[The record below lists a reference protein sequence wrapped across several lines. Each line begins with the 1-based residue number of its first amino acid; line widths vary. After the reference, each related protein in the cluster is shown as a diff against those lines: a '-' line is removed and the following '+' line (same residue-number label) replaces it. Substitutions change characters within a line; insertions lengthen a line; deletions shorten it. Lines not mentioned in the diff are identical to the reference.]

1 MQVGRLGRLA
11 VALAATLVTLVGA
24 GSALAQAPSIVVTD
38 GVTQPVFDY
47 GNAIR
52 ERVWVQSDFDS
63 DLDGV
68 LDEIAVDIMRPAES
82 DAELDVPA
90 IIDASPYYTTLG
102 RGNEGELKEDVD
114 GDGRL
119 DRWPLF
125 YDNYFVPRG
134 YAVILLDMVG
144 TASSTGC
151 PRHGGLE
158 DIGSGRV
165 VIDWLNGRR
174 AGRDAAGNP
183 VTADWYSGKVG
194 MIGKSYDGTLA
205 NGTASTGVAGL
216 TTIVPISAISSWY
229 EYSRS
234 NGIRFN
240 TNYPAFLAGAITD
253 DDNQDHCEPIR
264 DFFSANDGDETGDYT
279 PFWVERDYVK
289 DVDNVSSTS
298 VFAVHGLQDDNVK
311 TDDFAKWW
319 DALSARKVPRKI
331 WLTGTGHVEG
341 FDFRRAEWVD
351 TIHRWFDYWLQGYP
365 NGIMDEPMAD
375 VEVGPDV
382 WETYADWPVPGT
394 RNVRISLRA
403 GEGDGPG
410 TLALSPQP
418 GEAQVRSFVD
428 TPTQSENSAISD
440 PEEFDENRLVF
451 LSEPLEQDLRISGT
465 PEIRIQASSS
475 LDTAYLGAILV
486 DYGERTRISRSG
498 NGINTEDVEDCW
510 GASSATDDACYFQ
523 VTKRLQTSS
532 QWRVA
537 RGILDGQNRNSYAVA
552 EPLVPGES
560 YKFDFRLYPNDYTF
574 EAGSRIGVILV
585 GSYPSFSVP
594 LQTRPTITVNLNPT
608 RIILPVEGGKEAVEG
623 SGGF

>member
-1 MQVGRLGRLA
+1 MKAGTMGRLA
-11 VALAATLVTLVGA
+11 AAVAATLTTLA
-24 GSALAQAPSIVVTD
+24 LAPTALAQTPSVVVED

-47 GNAIR
+47 GSAIR
-52 ERVWVQSDFDS
+52 ERVWIQSDFDS

-68 LDEIAVDIMRPAES
+68 ADEIAVDVMRPAES
-82 DAELDVPA
+82 DAGLDVPA
-90 IIDASPYYTTLG
+90 IIDSSPYYTTLG
-102 RGNEGELKEDVD
+102 RGNEGELKEDTD

-158 DIGSGRV
+158 DVGSGRV

-174 AGRDAAGNP
+174 AGRDAAGNA
-183 VTADWYSGKVG
+183 VTADWHNGKAG

-240 TNYPAFLAGAITD
+240 TNYPTFLAGAITD
-253 DDNQDHCEPIR
+253 DDNLAHCAPVRE
-264 DFFSANDGDETGDYT
+264 FFNANDGDETGDYT

-289 DVDNVSSTS
+289 DVGNVSTS

-319 DALSARKVPRKI
+319 DELSAREVPRKI

-341 FDFRRAEWVD
+341 FDFRRAEWVT

-382 WETYADWPVPGT
+382 WETSDNWPVPGT
-394 RNVRISLRA
+394 EDVNVWLRPGGA
-403 GEGDGPG
+403 AG
-410 TLALSPQP
+410 TLALTPQP
-418 GEAQVRSFVD
+418 GQPQTRLYTD
-428 TPTQSENSAISD
+428 NPNQGENTAISN
-440 PEEFDENRLVF
+440 PETASASKLAF
-451 LSEPLEQDLRISGT
+451 LSQPLAQDLRISGAPVIT
-465 PEIRIQASSS
+465 VRASSS

-486 DYGERTRISRSG
+486 DYGTKTRISRTN
-498 NGINTEDVEDCW
+498 NGITTGTVEDCW
-510 GASSATDDACYFQ
+510 GASSASDDACYLQ
-523 VTKRLQTSS
+523 VSKRLQTSS

-537 RGILDGQNRNSYAVA
+537 RGILDGQNRNSFAVA
-552 EPLVPGES
+552 EPLVPGEE
-560 YKFDFRLYPNDYTF
+560 YDFTFRLYPNDYEF
-574 EAGSRIGVILV
+574 SAGSRIGVILV
-585 GSYPSFSVP
+585 GSYPSYSVP
-594 LQTRPTITVNLNPT
+594 LGTRPTITVDVKQT
-608 RIILPVEGGKEAVEG
+608 RIVLPVVGGHRAAKD

>member
-1 MQVGRLGRLA
+1 M
-11 VALAATLVTLVGA
+11 
-24 GSALAQAPSIVVTD
+24 
-38 GVTQPVFDY
+38 
-47 GNAIR
+47 
-52 ERVWVQSDFDS
+52 
-63 DLDGV
+63 
-68 LDEIAVDIMRPAES
+68 
-82 DAELDVPA
+82 
-90 IIDASPYYTTLG
+90 IDASPYYSTLG
-102 RGNEGELKEDVD
+102 RGNEAERKADTD

-174 AGRDAAGNP
+174 AGRDADGNP
-183 VTADWYSGKVG
+183 VAADWHNGKAG
-194 MIGKSYDGTLA
+194 MIGKSYDGPLA
-205 NGTASTGVAGL
+205 NGTASMGVAGL

-240 TNYPAFLAGAITD
+240 TNYPAFLANAITD
-253 DDNQDHCEPIR
+253 PDRRDYCEPIR

-289 DVDNVSSTS
+289 DVGNVSTS

-319 DALSARKVPRKI
+319 DELSAREVPRKI
-331 WLTGTGHVEG
+331 WLTGTGHVEA
-341 FDFRRAEWVD
+341 FDFRRAEWVS
-351 TIHRWFDYWLQGYP
+351 TIHGWFDYWLQGYP

-375 VEVGPDV
+375 VEVDPDV
-382 WETYADWPVPGT
+382 WETYDNWPVPGT
-394 RNVRISLRA
+394 EDVNVWLRP
-403 GEGDGPG
+403 GEAAG
-410 TLALSPQP
+410 TLALTPEPGRPQT
-418 GEAQVRSFVD
+418 RSFTD
-428 TPTQSENSAISD
+428 NPNQGETAAISN
-440 PEEFDENRLVF
+440 PETPSTSKLAF
-451 LSEPLEQDLRISGT
+451 LSQPLVQDLRISGA
-465 PEIRIQASSS
+465 PRITVRATSS
-475 LDTAYLGAILV
+475 LDTAYAGAILV
-486 DYGERTRISRSG
+486 DYGTKTRISRSG
-498 NGINTEDVEDCW
+498 EGIVTGSVEDCW
-510 GASSATDDACYFQ
+510 GGASASDDACYRQ
-523 VTKRLQTSS
+523 VSKRLQTSS

-552 EPLVPGES
+552 EPLVPGEE
-560 YKFDFRLYPNDYTF
+560 YDFTFRLYPNDYEF
-574 EAGSRIGVILV
+574 SAGSRIGVVLV

-594 LQTRPTITVNLNPT
+594 LATRPTLTVDVKQT
-608 RIILPVEGGKEAVEG
+608 RIVLPVVGGHPAAMN

>member
-1 MQVGRLGRLA
+1 MKAGTMGRLA
-11 VALAATLVTLVGA
+11 AAVAATLVTLA
-24 GSALAQAPSIVVTD
+24 LAPTALAQAPSIVVED

-47 GNAIR
+47 GSAIR

-68 LDEIAVDIMRPAES
+68 ADEIAVDIMRPAES
-82 DAELDVPA
+82 DAGLDVPV

-102 RGNEGELKEDVD
+102 RGNESELKEDTN
-114 GDGRL
+114 GDGVL

-158 DIGSGRV
+158 DVGSGRV

-183 VTADWYSGKVG
+183 VTADWHNGKAG
-194 MIGKSYDGTLA
+194 MVGKSYDGTLA

-240 TNYPAFLAGAITD
+240 TNYPTFLAGAITD
-253 DDNQDHCEPIR
+253 EDNLAHCAPVRE
-264 DFFSANDGDETGDYT
+264 FFNANDGDETGDYT

-289 DVDNVSSTS
+289 DVGNVSTS

-319 DALSARKVPRKI
+319 DELSAREVSRKI

-341 FDFRRAEWVD
+341 FDFRRAEWVS

-382 WETYADWPVPGT
+382 WETYDNWPVPGT
-394 RNVRISLRA
+394 EDVNVWLRPGA
-403 GEGDGPG
+403 AAG
-410 TLALSPQP
+410 TLVLTPETGKPQT
-418 GEAQVRSFVD
+418 RSFTD
-428 TPTQSENSAISD
+428 NPNQGENTAISN
-440 PEEFDENRLVF
+440 PETSSANRLVF
-451 LSEPLEQDLRISGT
+451 LSKPLAQDLRISGA
-465 PEIRIQASSS
+465 PRITVRASSS

-486 DYGERTRISRSG
+486 DYGTKTRISRTG
-498 NGINTEDVEDCW
+498 NGITTGTVEDCW
-510 GASSATDDACYFQ
+510 GASSASDDACYLQ
-523 VTKRLQTSS
+523 VFKRLQTAS

-537 RGILDGQNRNSYAVA
+537 RGILDGQNRNSFAAA
-552 EPLVPGES
+552 EPLVPGEE
-560 YKFDFRLYPNDYTF
+560 YDFTFRLYPNDYTF
-574 EAGSRIGVILV
+574 SAGSRIGVVLV

-594 LQTRPTITVNLNPT
+594 LSTRPTITVDVKQT
-608 RIILPVEGGKEAVEG
+608 RIVLPVEGGHEAAMN

>member
-1 MQVGRLGRLA
+1 MKAGTLGRLVAA
-11 VALAATLVTLVGA
+11 VAATLMALA
-24 GSALAQAPSIVVTD
+24 LAPAALAQAPSVVVED

-47 GNAIR
+47 ANAIR
-52 ERVWVQSDFDS
+52 ERVWIQSDFDS

-68 LDEIAVDIMRPAES
+68 ADEIAVDIMRPAES
-82 DAELDVPA
+82 DAGLAVPA

-102 RGNEGELKEDVD
+102 RGNEGELKEDTD

-174 AGRDAAGNP
+174 AGRDADGNP
-183 VTADWYSGKVG
+183 VTADWHNGEAG

-240 TNYPAFLAGAITD
+240 TNYPTFLAGAITD
-253 DDNQDHCEPIR
+253 EDNLAHCAPVRE
-264 DFFSANDGDETGDYT
+264 FFNANDGDETGDYT

-289 DVDNVSSTS
+289 DVGNVSTS

-319 DALSARKVPRKI
+319 DELSAREVPRKI
-331 WLTGTGHVEG
+331 WLTGTGHVEA
-341 FDFRRAEWVD
+341 FDFRRAEWVS

-382 WETYADWPVPGT
+382 WETYDNWPVPGT
-394 RNVRISLRA
+394 EDVNVWLRP
-403 GEGDGPG
+403 GEAAG
-410 TLALSPQP
+410 TLALTPEAGQPQT
-418 GEAQVRSFVD
+418 RSFTD
-428 TPTQSENSAISD
+428 NPNQGETSAISN
-440 PEEFDENRLVF
+440 PETPTASKLAF
-451 LSEPLEQDLRISGT
+451 LSQPLARGLRISGA
-465 PEIRIQASSS
+465 PRITVRATSS

-486 DYGERTRISRSG
+486 DYGTKTRISRSG
-498 NGINTEDVEDCW
+498 NGIDTEDVEDCW
-510 GASSATDDACYFQ
+510 GASSASDDACYFQ
-523 VTKRLQTSS
+523 VSKRLQTVS

-552 EPLVPGES
+552 EPLVPGEE
-560 YKFDFRLYPNDYTF
+560 YDFTFRLYPNDYEF
-574 EAGSRIGVILV
+574 SAGSRIGVILV

-594 LQTRPTITVNLNPT
+594 LGTRPTITVDLKQT
-608 RIILPVEGGKEAVEG
+608 RIVLPVVGGHRAAMD

>member
-1 MQVGRLGRLA
+1 MKAGTMGRLA
-11 VALAATLVTLVGA
+11 AAVAATLTTL
-24 GSALAQAPSIVVTD
+24 ALAPTALGQAPSLVVED

-47 GNAIR
+47 GSAIR

-63 DLDGV
+63 DRDGV
-68 LDEIAVDIMRPAES
+68 ADEIAVDIMRPAES
-82 DAELDVPA
+82 AAGLDVPA

-102 RGNEGELKEDVD
+102 RGNEGELKEDTD

-158 DIGSGRV
+158 DVGSGRV
-165 VIDWLNGRR
+165 VIDWLNGQR

-183 VTADWYSGKVG
+183 VTADWHNGKAG

-240 TNYPAFLAGAITD
+240 TNYPTFLAGAITD
-253 DDNQDHCEPIR
+253 DDNLAHCAPVRE
-264 DFFSANDGDETGDYT
+264 FFNANDGDETGDYT

-289 DVDNVSSTS
+289 DVGNVSTS

-319 DALSARKVPRKI
+319 DQLSAREVPRKI

-341 FDFRRAEWVD
+341 FDFRRAEWVG

-375 VEVGPDV
+375 VEIGPDV
-382 WETYADWPVPGT
+382 WETYDNWPVPGT
-394 RNVRISLRA
+394 EDVNVWLRP
-403 GEGDGPG
+403 GDAAG
-410 TLALSPQP
+410 TLALTPAPGQPQT
-418 GEAQVRSFVD
+418 RSFTD
-428 TPTQSENSAISD
+428 NPNQSENSAMSN
-440 PEEFDENRLVF
+440 PESPSASKLAF
-451 LSEPLEQDLRISGT
+451 LSQPLEQDLRMSGA
-465 PEIRIQASSS
+465 PEIRVRASSS
-475 LDTAYLGAILV
+475 LDTAYVGAILV
-486 DYGERTRISRSG
+486 DYGTKTRISRSG
-498 NGINTEDVEDCW
+498 NGIVTEDVEDCW
-510 GASSATDDACYFQ
+510 GASSASDDACYLQ

-537 RGILDGQNRNSYAVA
+537 RGILDGQNRSSFAVA
-552 EPLVPGES
+552 EPLVPGEE
-560 YKFDFRLYPNDYTF
+560 YDFTFRLYPNDYEF
-574 EAGSRIGVILV
+574 SAGSRIGVILV

-594 LQTRPTITVNLNPT
+594 LQTRPTLTVDLKQT
-608 RIILPVEGGKEAVEG
+608 RIVLPVVGGHRAAMD

>member
-1 MQVGRLGRLA
+1 MTLGLA
-11 VALAATLVTLVGA
+11 PTALG
-24 GSALAQAPSIVVTD
+24 QAPAVVVED

-47 GNAIR
+47 ANAIR
-52 ERVWVQSDFDS
+52 ERVWIQSDFDS
-63 DLDGV
+63 DRDGV

-82 DAELDVPA
+82 DAGLDVPA

-102 RGNEGELKEDVD
+102 RGNEGELKEDTD

-158 DIGSGRV
+158 DVGSGRV

-183 VTADWYSGKVG
+183 VTADWHNGKAG
-194 MIGKSYDGTLA
+194 MVGKSYDGTLA

-240 TNYPAFLAGAITD
+240 TNYPTFLAGAITD
-253 DDNQDHCEPIR
+253 DDNLAHCAPVRE
-264 DFFSANDGDETGDYT
+264 FFNANDGDETGDYT

-289 DVDNVSSTS
+289 DVGNVATS

-319 DALSARKVPRKI
+319 DELSARDVPRKI

-341 FDFRRAEWVD
+341 FDFRRAEWVSA
-351 TIHRWFDYWLQGYP
+351 IHRWFDYWLQGYP

-375 VEVGPDV
+375 VEVDPDV
-382 WETYADWPVPGT
+382 WETYDNWPVPGT
-394 RNVRISLRA
+394 EDVNVWLRP
-403 GEGDGPG
+403 GEAAG
-410 TLALSPQP
+410 TLALTPEPGRPQT
-418 GEAQVRSFVD
+418 RSFTD
-428 TPTQSENSAISD
+428 NPNQGETAAISN
-440 PEEFDENRLVF
+440 PETPSTSKLAF
-451 LSEPLEQDLRISGT
+451 LSQPLVRDLRISGAL
-465 PEIRIQASSS
+465 RITVRATSS

-486 DYGERTRISRSG
+486 DYGTKTRISRTN
-498 NGINTEDVEDCW
+498 NGITTGTVEDCW
-510 GASSATDDACYFQ
+510 GASSASDDACYLQ

-537 RGILDGQNRNSYAVA
+537 RGILDGQNRSSYAVA
-552 EPLVPGES
+552 EALIPGEE
-560 YKFDFRLYPNDYTF
+560 YDFTFRLYPNDY
-574 EAGSRIGVILV
+574 E
-585 GSYPSFSVP
+585 FS
-594 LQTRPTITVNLNPT
+594 
-608 RIILPVEGGKEAVEG
+608 A
-623 SGGF
+623 

>member
-1 MQVGRLGRLA
+1 MKAGTLGRLA
-11 VALAATLVTLVGA
+11 AAVAATLTTLA
-24 GSALAQAPSIVVTD
+24 LAPTALAQAPSVVVED

-47 GNAIR
+47 GSAIR
-52 ERVWVQSDFDS
+52 ERVWIQSDFDS

-68 LDEIAVDIMRPAES
+68 ADEIAVDIMRPAES
-82 DAELDVPA
+82 DAGLDVPA
-90 IIDASPYYTTLG
+90 IIDASPYYSTLG
-102 RGNEGELKEDVD
+102 RGNEAERKADTD

-165 VIDWLNGRR
+165 VIDWLQGRR
-174 AGRDAAGNP
+174 AGRDADGNP
-183 VTADWYSGKVG
+183 VTAEWHSGKAG
-194 MIGKSYDGTLA
+194 MVGKSYDGTLA

-240 TNYPAFLAGAITD
+240 TNYPAFLANAITD
-253 DDNQDHCEPIR
+253 PDRRDYCAPIR
-264 DFFSANDGDETGDYT
+264 DYFSANDGDETGDYT

-289 DVDNVSSTS
+289 DVGNVGTS

-319 DALSARKVPRKI
+319 DQLSAREVPRKI

-341 FDFRRAEWVD
+341 FDFRRAEWVS

-394 RNVRISLRA
+394 EDVNVWLRP
-403 GEGDGPG
+403 GDTAG
-410 TLALSPQP
+410 TLALTPEVGKPQS
-418 GEAQVRSFVD
+418 RSFTD
-428 TPTQSENSAISD
+428 NPSQGETAAISN
-440 PEEFDENRLVF
+440 PETPSTSRLAF
-451 LSEPLEQDLRISGT
+451 LSQPLAQDLRISGA
-465 PEIRIQASSS
+465 PRITVRATSS
-475 LDTAYLGAILV
+475 LDTAYLGAVLV
-486 DYGERTRISRSG
+486 DYGTKTRISRSG
-498 NGINTEDVEDCW
+498 EGIITGSVEDCW
-510 GASSATDDACYFQ
+510 GASSASDDACYRQ
-523 VTKRLQTSS
+523 VSKRLQTSS

-537 RGILDGQNRNSYAVA
+537 RGILDGQNRNSYAMA
-552 EPLVPGES
+552 EPLVPGEE
-560 YKFDFRLYPNDYTF
+560 YDFTFRLYPNDYVF
-574 EAGSRIGVILV
+574 SAGSRIGVILV
-585 GSYPSFSVP
+585 GSYPSFSVA
-594 LQTRPTITVNLNPT
+594 LQTRPTITVDVKQT
-608 RIILPVEGGKEAVEG
+608 RIVLPVVGGHRAATD

>member
-1 MQVGRLGRLA
+1 MKAGTLGRLA
-11 VALAATLVTLVGA
+11 AAVAAVLLTLAVAPT
-24 GSALAQAPSIVVTD
+24 ALAQAPSVVVED

-47 GNAIR
+47 ENAIR
-52 ERVWVQSDFDS
+52 ERVWIQSDFDS
-63 DLDGV
+63 DRDGV
-68 LDEIAVDIMRPAES
+68 ADEIAVDIMRPAES
-82 DAELDVPA
+82 DTGLDVPA

-102 RGNEGELKEDVD
+102 RGNESEEKEDTN
-114 GDGRL
+114 GDGVL

-158 DIGSGRV
+158 DVGSGRV

-183 VTADWYSGKVG
+183 VGADWHNGKAG

-240 TNYPAFLAGAITD
+240 TNYPTFLAGAITD
-253 DDNQDHCEPIR
+253 EDNLAHCAPVRE
-264 DFFSANDGDETGDYT
+264 FFNANDGDETGDYT

-289 DVDNVSSTS
+289 DVGNVSTS

-319 DALSARKVPRKI
+319 DELSAREVPRKI

-341 FDFRRAEWVD
+341 FDFRRAEWVG

-382 WETYADWPVPGT
+382 WETYNNWPVPGT
-394 RNVRISLRA
+394 EDVNVWLRP
-403 GEGDGPG
+403 GEAAG
-410 TLALSPQP
+410 TLALTPEPGKPQT
-418 GEAQVRSFVD
+418 RSFTD
-428 TPTQSENSAISD
+428 NPNQGETTAISN
-440 PEEFDENRLVF
+440 PETPSASKLAF
-451 LSEPLEQDLRISGT
+451 LSQPLAQDLRVSGA
-465 PEIRIQASSS
+465 PRITVRASSN

-486 DYGERTRISRSG
+486 DYGTKTRISRTN
-498 NGINTEDVEDCW
+498 NGITTGTVEDCW
-510 GASSATDDACYFQ
+510 GASSASDDACYLQ
-523 VTKRLQTSS
+523 VSKRLQTSS

-537 RGILDGQNRNSYAVA
+537 RGILDGQNRSSFAVA
-552 EPLVPGES
+552 EPLVPGEE
-560 YKFDFRLYPNDYTF
+560 YDFTFRLYPNDYEF
-574 EAGSRIGVILV
+574 SAGSRIGVILV

-594 LQTRPTITVNLNPT
+594 LSTRPTLTVDVKQT
-608 RIILPVEGGKEAVEG
+608 RIVLPVVGGHRAAQD

>member
-1 MQVGRLGRLA
+1 MQAGSLGRLA
-11 VALAATLVTLVGA
+11 AAVAATLTTFVLVPA
-24 GSALAQAPSIVVTD
+24 ALGQAPSIVVQD

-47 GNAIR
+47 ENAIR
-52 ERVWVQSDFDS
+52 ERVWIQSDFDS
-63 DLDGV
+63 DRDGV
-68 LDEIAVDIMRPAES
+68 ADEIAVDIMRPAES
-82 DAELDVPA
+82 DAGLDVPA

-102 RGNEGELKEDVD
+102 RGNEAELKEDTD
-114 GDGRL
+114 GDGLL

-144 TASSTGC
+144 TASSNGC

-158 DIGSGRV
+158 DAGSGRV

-174 AGRDAAGNP
+174 PGRDAAGHA
-183 VTADWYSGKVG
+183 VTADWHSGKAG

-205 NGTASTGVAGL
+205 NGTASSGVAGL

-240 TNYPAFLAGAITD
+240 TNYPSSLASAITD
-253 DDNQDHCEPIR
+253 EDNFAHCAPVRE
-264 DFFSANDGDETGDYT
+264 FFNANDGDETGDYT

-289 DVDNVSSTS
+289 DVGNVSTS

-319 DALSARKVPRKI
+319 DELSAREAPRKI
-331 WLTGTGHVEG
+331 WLTGTGHVEA
-341 FDFRRAEWVD
+341 FDFRRAEWVT

-394 RNVRISLRA
+394 EDVNVWLRP
-403 GEGDGPG
+403 GEAAG
-410 TLALSPQP
+410 TLALTPETGKPQT
-418 GEAQVRSFVD
+418 RSFRD
-428 TPTQSENSAISD
+428 FLLSENTAISN
-440 PEEFDENRLVF
+440 PETRAEGRLVF
-451 LSEPLEQDLRISGT
+451 LSQPLAQDLRISGAPRVT
-465 PEIRIQASSS
+465 VRASSS
-475 LDTAYLGAILV
+475 LDTAYFGAILV
-486 DYGERTRISRSG
+486 DYGTRTRISRTG
-498 NGINTEDVEDCW
+498 NGITTGTVEDCW
-510 GASSATDDACYFQ
+510 GASSASDDACYFQ
-523 VTKRLQTSS
+523 VFKRLQTSS

-537 RGILDGQNRNSYAVA
+537 RGILDGQNRNSFAVA
-552 EPLVPGES
+552 EPLVPGEE
-560 YKFDFRLYPNDYTF
+560 YDFTFRLYPNDYEF
-574 EAGSRIGVILV
+574 SAGSRIGVVLV
-585 GSYPSFSVP
+585 GSYPSYSVP
-594 LQTRPTITVNLNPT
+594 LSTRPTLTVDVKQT
-608 RIILPVEGGKEAVEG
+608 RIVLPVVGGHRAAVA

>member
-1 MQVGRLGRLA
+1 MKAGTLGRLA
-11 VALAATLVTLVGA
+11 AAVAATLTTLA
-24 GSALAQAPSIVVTD
+24 LAPTALAQAPSVVVED

-47 GNAIR
+47 GSAIR
-52 ERVWVQSDFDS
+52 ERVWIQSDFDS

-68 LDEIAVDIMRPAES
+68 ADEIAVDIMRPAES
-82 DAELDVPA
+82 DAGLDVPA

-102 RGNEGELKEDVD
+102 RGNESEEKEDTN
-114 GDGRL
+114 GDGVL

-158 DIGSGRV
+158 DVGSGRV

-174 AGRDAAGNP
+174 AGRDAVGNP
-183 VTADWYSGKVG
+183 VAADWHNGKAG

-240 TNYPAFLAGAITD
+240 TNYPTFLAGAITD
-253 DDNQDHCEPIR
+253 EDNLAHCAPVRE
-264 DFFSANDGDETGDYT
+264 FFNANDGDETGDYT

-289 DVDNVSSTS
+289 DVGNVSTS

-319 DALSARKVPRKI
+319 DELSAREVPRKI

-341 FDFRRAEWVD
+341 FDFRRAEWVA

-382 WETYADWPVPGT
+382 WETYDNWPVPGT
-394 RNVRISLRA
+394 EDVNVWLRP
-403 GEGDGPG
+403 GEAAG
-410 TLALSPQP
+410 TLALTPESGKPQT
-418 GEAQVRSFVD
+418 RSFTD
-428 TPTQSENSAISD
+428 NPNQGETAAISN
-440 PEEFDENRLVF
+440 PEAPSASRLAF
-451 LSEPLEQDLRISGT
+451 LSQPLTQDLRLSGA
-465 PEIRIQASSS
+465 PRITVRATSS

-486 DYGERTRISRSG
+486 DYGTKTRISRTN
-498 NGINTEDVEDCW
+498 NGIVTGTVEDCW
-510 GASSATDDACYFQ
+510 GASSASDDACYLQ
-523 VTKRLQTSS
+523 VSKRLQTSS

-537 RGILDGQNRNSYAVA
+537 RGILDGQNRSSFATA
-552 EPLVPGES
+552 EPLVPGEE
-560 YKFDFRLYPNDYTF
+560 YDFTFRLYPNDYTF
-574 EAGSRIGVILV
+574 SAGSRIGVILV

-594 LQTRPTITVNLNPT
+594 LSTRPTLTVDLKQT
-608 RIILPVEGGKEAVEG
+608 RIVLPVEGGHLAAMD

>member
-1 MQVGRLGRLA
+1 MKAGTLGRLA
-11 VALAATLVTLVGA
+11 AAVAATLTTL
-24 GSALAQAPSIVVTD
+24 ALAPTALPQAPSVVVED

-47 GNAIR
+47 ESAIR

-68 LDEIAVDIMRPAES
+68 ADEIAVDIMRPAES
-82 DAELDVPA
+82 DADLDVPA

-102 RGNEGELKEDVD
+102 RGNEGELKEETD

-158 DIGSGRV
+158 DVGSGRV

-174 AGRDAAGNP
+174 AGRDADGNP
-183 VTADWYSGKVG
+183 VTADWHNGKAG

-205 NGTASTGVAGL
+205 NGTASTGVSGL

-253 DDNQDHCEPIR
+253 DDNLDHCEPIR

-289 DVDNVSSTS
+289 DVGNVSTS

-319 DALSARKVPRKI
+319 DELSAREVPRKI
-331 WLTGTGHVEG
+331 WLTGTGHVEA
-341 FDFRRAEWVD
+341 FDFRRAEWVG

-382 WETYADWPVPGT
+382 WETYEGWPVPGT
-394 RNVRISLRA
+394 EDVNVWLRP
-403 GEGDGPG
+403 GETAG
-410 TLALSPQP
+410 TLALTPEPGKPQT
-418 GEAQVRSFVD
+418 RSFTD
-428 TPTQSENSAISD
+428 TPFQSENSAISN
-440 PEEFDENRLVF
+440 PETPSASKLAF
-451 LSEPLEQDLRISGT
+451 LSQPLARDLRISGA
-465 PEIRIQASSS
+465 PRITVRATSS

-498 NGINTEDVEDCW
+498 NGIRTEDVEDCW
-510 GASSATDDACYFQ
+510 GASSASDDACYFQ
-523 VTKRLQTSS
+523 VSKRLQTSS

-552 EPLVPGES
+552 EPLVPGEK
-560 YKFDFRLYPNDYTF
+560 YEFTFRLYPNDYEF
-574 EAGSRIGVILV
+574 SAGSRIGVVLV

-594 LQTRPTITVNLNPT
+594 LQTRPAITVDVKQT
-608 RIILPVEGGKEAVEG
+608 RIVLPVVGGHRAAMD

>member
-1 MQVGRLGRLA
+1 MKAGTLGRLA
-11 VALAATLVTLVGA
+11 AAVAATLMTLGLA
-24 GSALAQAPSIVVTD
+24 PTALGQAPAVVVED

-47 GNAIR
+47 ANAIR
-52 ERVWVQSDFDS
+52 ERVWIQSDFDS
-63 DLDGV
+63 DRDGV

-82 DAELDVPA
+82 DAGLDVPA

-102 RGNEGELKEDVD
+102 RGNEGELKEDTD

-158 DIGSGRV
+158 DVGSGRV

-183 VTADWYSGKVG
+183 VTADWHNGKAG
-194 MIGKSYDGTLA
+194 MVGKSYDGTLA

-240 TNYPAFLAGAITD
+240 TNYPTFLAGAITD
-253 DDNQDHCEPIR
+253 DDNLAHCAPVRE
-264 DFFSANDGDETGDYT
+264 FFNANDGDETGDYT

-289 DVDNVSSTS
+289 DVGNVATS

-319 DALSARKVPRKI
+319 DELSARDVPRKI

-341 FDFRRAEWVD
+341 FDFRRAEWVSA
-351 TIHRWFDYWLQGYP
+351 IHRWFDYWLQGYP

-375 VEVGPDV
+375 VEVDPDV
-382 WETYADWPVPGT
+382 WETYDNWPVPGT
-394 RNVRISLRA
+394 EDVNVWLRP
-403 GEGDGPG
+403 GEAAG
-410 TLALSPQP
+410 TLALTPQA
-418 GEAQVRSFVD
+418 GEPQTRSFTD
-428 TPTQSENSAISD
+428 NPNQGENAAISN
-440 PEEFDENRLVF
+440 PETPSASKLAF
-451 LSEPLEQDLRISGT
+451 LSQPLVRDLRISGAL
-465 PEIRIQASSS
+465 RITVRATSS

-486 DYGERTRISRSG
+486 DYGTKTRISRTN
-498 NGINTEDVEDCW
+498 NGITTGTVEDCW
-510 GASSATDDACYFQ
+510 GVSSASDDACYLQ

-537 RGILDGQNRNSYAVA
+537 RGILDGQNRSSYAVA
-552 EPLVPGES
+552 EALIPGEE
-560 YKFDFRLYPNDYTF
+560 YDFTFRLYPNDYTF
-574 EAGSRIGVILV
+574 SAGSRIGVIIV
-585 GSYPSFSVP
+585 GSYPSYSVP
-594 LQTRPTITVNLNPT
+594 LSTRPTISVDLKQT
-608 RIILPVEGGKEAVEG
+608 RIVLPVEGGHRAAMN

>member
-1 MQVGRLGRLA
+1 MLAGRLGRA
-11 VALAATLVTLVGA
+11 AALVAATLTTLVGA
-24 GSALAQAPSIVVTD
+24 GSALAQAPSVVVED
-38 GVTQPVFDY
+38 GVTQPVFGYED
-47 GNAIR
+47 AIR
-52 ERVWVQSDFDS
+52 ERVWVESDFDS
-63 DLDGV
+63 DRDGV
-68 LDEIAVDIMRPAES
+68 ADEIAVDIMRPAETEEGL
-82 DAELDVPA
+82 AVPA

-102 RGNEGELKEDVD
+102 RGNEGELKEDTD

-158 DIGSGRV
+158 DVGSGRV
-165 VIDWLNGRR
+165 AIDWLNGRR

-183 VTADWYSGKVG
+183 VTADWHNGKAG

-240 TNYPAFLAGAITD
+240 TNYPSFLAGAITD
-253 DDNQDHCEPIR
+253 DDNLAHCAPVR
-264 DFFSANDGDETGDYT
+264 QFFNENDGDETGDYT

-289 DVDNVSSTS
+289 DVGNVSTS

-319 DALSARKVPRKI
+319 DELSARDVPRKI
-331 WLTGTGHVEG
+331 WLTGTGHIEA
-341 FDFRRAEWVD
+341 FDFRRAEWVS

-365 NGIMDEPMAD
+365 NGIMGEPMAD
-375 VEVGPDV
+375 VEVAADT
-382 WETYADWPVPGT
+382 WETYEDWPVPGT
-394 RNVRISLRA
+394 EAVNVWLRPGDPA
-403 GEGDGPG
+403 GRLG
-410 TLALSPQP
+410 LIPQP
-418 GEAQVRSFVD
+418 GTPQERSFTD
-428 TPTQSENSAISD
+428 NPNQSENSAMSN
-440 PEEFDENRLVF
+440 PETPSASKLVF
-451 LSEPLEQDLRISGT
+451 LSQPLQRDLRISGAPVIT
-465 PEIRIQASSS
+465 VRAASS

-486 DYGERTRISRSG
+486 DYGTKTRISRSG
-498 NGINTEDVEDCW
+498 NGIVTEDVEDCW
-510 GASSATDDACYFQ
+510 GESSASDDACYFQ
-523 VTKRLQTSS
+523 VSKRLQTSS

-537 RGILDGQNRNSYAVA
+537 RGILDGQNRNSVAVA
-552 EPLVPGES
+552 EPLVPGEE
-560 YKFDFRLYPNDYTF
+560 YDFTFRLYPNDYTF
-574 EAGSRIGVILV
+574 SAGSRIGVVLV

-594 LQTRPTITVNLNPT
+594 LSTRPEITVDVKQTRIA
-608 RIILPVEGGKEAVEG
+608 LPVVGGHRAAME

>member
-1 MQVGRLGRLA
+1 MKAGTLGRLA
-11 VALAATLVTLVGA
+11 AAVAATLTTLA
-24 GSALAQAPSIVVTD
+24 LASTALAQAPSVVVED

-47 GNAIR
+47 ESAIR
-52 ERVWVQSDFDS
+52 ERVWIQSHFDS
-63 DLDGV
+63 DRDGV
-68 LDEIAVDIMRPAES
+68 ADEIAVDIMRPAES
-82 DAELDVPA
+82 DAGLDVPA

-102 RGNEGELKEDVD
+102 RGNEGELKEETD

-165 VIDWLNGRR
+165 VIDWLQGRR
-174 AGRDAAGNP
+174 AGRDADGNP
-183 VTADWYSGKVG
+183 VTAEWHSGKAG
-194 MIGKSYDGTLA
+194 MVGKSYDGTLA

-240 TNYPAFLAGAITD
+240 TNYPAFLANAITD
-253 DDNQDHCEPIR
+253 PVRRDYCAPIR
-264 DFFSANDGDETGDYT
+264 DYFSANDGDETGDYT

-289 DVDNVSSTS
+289 DVGNVGTS

-319 DALSARKVPRKI
+319 DQLSAREVPRKI

-341 FDFRRAEWVD
+341 FDFRRAEWVS

-382 WETYADWPVPGT
+382 WETYANWPVPGT
-394 RNVRISLRA
+394 EDVNVWLRP
-403 GEGDGPG
+403 GDTAG
-410 TLALSPQP
+410 TLALTPEVGKPQS
-418 GEAQVRSFVD
+418 RSFTD
-428 TPTQSENSAISD
+428 NPSQGETAAISN
-440 PEEFDENRLVF
+440 PETPSTSRLAF
-451 LSEPLEQDLRISGT
+451 LSQPLAQDLRISGA
-465 PEIRIQASSS
+465 PRITVRATSS
-475 LDTAYLGAILV
+475 LDTAYLGAVLV
-486 DYGERTRISRSG
+486 DYGTKTRISRSG
-498 NGINTEDVEDCW
+498 EGIITGSVEDCW
-510 GASSATDDACYFQ
+510 GASSASDDACYRQ
-523 VTKRLQTSS
+523 VSKRLQTSS

-537 RGILDGQNRNSYAVA
+537 RGILDGQNRNSYAMA
-552 EPLVPGES
+552 EPLVPGEE
-560 YKFDFRLYPNDYTF
+560 YDFTFRLYPNDYVF
-574 EAGSRIGVILV
+574 SAGSRIGVILV
-585 GSYPSFSVP
+585 GSYPSFSVA
-594 LQTRPTITVNLNPT
+594 LQTRPTITVDVKQT
-608 RIILPVEGGKEAVEG
+608 RIVLPVVGGHRAATD

>member
-1 MQVGRLGRLA
+1 MKAGTLGRLA
-11 VALAATLVTLVGA
+11 AAVAATLITL
-24 GSALAQAPSIVVTD
+24 ALAPTAFAQAPSVVVEN

-47 GNAIR
+47 GSAIR
-52 ERVWVQSDFDS
+52 ERVWIQSDFDS

-68 LDEIAVDIMRPAES
+68 ADEIAVDIMRPAES
-82 DAELDVPA
+82 DAGLDVPA

-102 RGNEGELKEDVD
+102 RGNESERKSDSD

-158 DIGSGRV
+158 DVGSGRV

-174 AGRDAAGNP
+174 AGRDSDGNP
-183 VTADWYSGKVG
+183 VVVDWHNGKAG

-205 NGTASTGVAGL
+205 NGTASTAVSGL

-240 TNYPAFLAGAITD
+240 TNYPASLANTVTNPDRRAY
-253 DDNQDHCEPIR
+253 CSPIR
-264 DFFSANDGDETGDYT
+264 EYFNANDGDETGDYT
-279 PFWVERDYVK
+279 PFWAERDYVK
-289 DVDNVSSTS
+289 DVGNVGTS
-298 VFAVHGLQDDNVK
+298 VFAIHGLQDDNVK

-319 DALSARKVPRKI
+319 DALAAREVPRKI
-331 WLTGTGHVEG
+331 WLTGTGHIDP
-341 FDFRRAEWVD
+341 FDFRRAEWVG

-365 NGIMDEPMAD
+365 NGIMDDPVAD
-375 VEVGPDV
+375 VEVAADV
-382 WETYADWPVPGT
+382 WETYGDWPVPETEDVNVWLRPGGT
-394 RNVRISLRA
+394 A
-403 GEGDGPG
+403 G
-410 TLALSPQP
+410 TLALTPVAGKPQT
-418 GEAQVRSFVD
+418 RSFTD
-428 TPTQSENSAISD
+428 NPNQSETTAISN
-440 PEEFDENRLVF
+440 PETPSASKLAF
-451 LSEPLEQDLRISGT
+451 LSQPLAQDLRISGA
-465 PEIRIQASSS
+465 PRITVRATSS

-486 DYGERTRISRSG
+486 DYGTKTRISRSG
-498 NGINTEDVEDCW
+498 DGILTGAVEDCW
-510 GASSATDDACYFQ
+510 GASSASDDPCYRQ
-523 VTKRLQTSS
+523 VSKRLQTAS

-537 RGILDGQNRNSYAVA
+537 RGILDGQNRNSFAVA
-552 EPLVPGES
+552 EPLVPGEE
-560 YKFDFRLYPNDYTF
+560 YDFTFRLYPNDYTF
-574 EAGSRIGVILV
+574 SAGSRIGVILV

-594 LQTRPTITVNLNPT
+594 LSTRPTITVDVKQT
-608 RIILPVEGGKEAVEG
+608 RIVLPVEGGHRAAKD